1 MSRTNIIALLIFGAI
16 LGYFLTFGADTTRK
30 FKAGVYQLLTPFLTS
45 GSGLRKQ
52 ITSVRTGL
60 KSLDQLERENAAL
73 QVENRALRATNQ
85 GLRDIEHEVNRLRHA
100 LNYRERSV
108 FKLIAAEV
116 VTRDSSTWWRTVTIN
131 RGKSDGIETDMPVV
145 TDVGLVGKTTT
156 VSDSI
161 SVVLLVSDENCK
173 VAASVE
179 GTREQGI
186 VSGERVTARTESSL
200 ESEFLVEASRSKA
213 WAESVYIGG
222 RRRFSLRLA
231 RWRSQN
237 LSGARVGWASAA
249 HAGGRSLAS
258 GRCLRGNWPKMI
270 FFFLL
275 LVLVLIAQIAEFFIP
290 ALPWLYNAH
299 IYIVPVIVFYGA
311 MALPF
316 PLMLALAL
324 YAGLLLDALT
334 VQVIGGKVE
343 ISMGSS
349 ILLYG
354 VLAGF
359 MHGLRPLF
367 VRGRWEVH
375 CILSGICTSL
385 IVLAQYLMIT
395 FRRGS
400 LVFTPQ
406 IWWQIAAPGLIA
418 MAIAPILFWFL
429 QWMGRMTAY
438 STLPER
444 SDFE

>member
-1 MSRTNIIALLIFGAI
+1 
-16 LGYFLTFGADTTRK
+16 
-30 FKAGVYQLLTPFLTS
+30 
-45 GSGLRKQ
+45 
-52 ITSVRTGL
+52 
-60 KSLDQLERENAAL
+60 
-73 QVENRALRATNQ
+73 
-85 GLRDIEHEVNRLRHA
+85 
-100 LNYRERSV
+100 
-108 FKLIAAEV
+108 
-116 VTRDSSTWWRTVTIN
+116 
-131 RGKSDGIETDMPVV
+131 
-145 TDVGLVGKTTT
+145 
-156 VSDSI
+156 
-161 SVVLLVSDENCK
+161 
-173 VAASVE
+173 
-179 GTREQGI
+179 
-186 VSGERVTARTESSL
+186 
-200 ESEFLVEASRSKA
+200 
-213 WAESVYIGG
+213 
-222 RRRFSLRLA
+222 
-231 RWRSQN
+231 
-237 LSGARVGWASAA
+237 
-249 HAGGRSLAS
+249 
-258 GRCLRGNWPKMI
+258 MI

-275 LVLVLIAQIAEFFIP
+275 LVLVLTAQIAESFIP

-299 IYIVPVIVFYGA
+299 VYIVPIIVFYGA

-406 IWWQIAAPGLIA
+406 IWWQIAAPCLIA